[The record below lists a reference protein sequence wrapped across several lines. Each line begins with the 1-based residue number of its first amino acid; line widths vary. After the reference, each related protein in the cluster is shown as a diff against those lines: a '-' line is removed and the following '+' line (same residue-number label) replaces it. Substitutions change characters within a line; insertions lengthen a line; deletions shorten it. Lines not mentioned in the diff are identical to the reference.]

1 MIHGL
6 FIHGNAD
13 MKRRNF
19 LQMGALGA
27 FGLNLADVLRL
38 QASTGKPSVEG
49 TAKSV
54 IHIYLPGGSTHHET
68 WDPKYLAPAE
78 YRGPLGSVKT
88 SIPGIRFSENL
99 VKTAK
104 VADKMTIIRSMTHRE
119 SAHERGTH
127 SMMTGYQPSPSLEYP
142 SMGSVTAHEFGA
154 RNNLPAYVAIPS
166 EARSGGSGYLSN
178 AYSPFSIGSN
188 PESPNFKVRDLN
200 LPTDVDTDR
209 FKNRKSMLDIVDS
222 NFKKHEKVSDHM
234 RAMDT
239 FYDKAYDIISSP
251 KARAAFDLNQEPD
264 KVKEQYGLNAA
275 GQRFLLA
282 RRLVEAGTRFV
293 TVTYGGWDHH
303 TNIKDNVTR
312 QLQPFDQAYAQLLI
326 DLEQRGLLDST
337 LVVVS
342 SEFGRTPK
350 INANAG
356 RDHWPGVFSITMAG
370 GGVKRGFVYGK
381 SDPNGSEVEEDPF
394 VNDVYSATIF
404 HLLGIDPDKDLFAPG
419 SRPIKVAYAKP
430 EMSILA

>member
-1 MIHGL
+1 
-6 FIHGNAD
+6 
-13 MKRRNF
+13 
-19 LQMGALGA
+19 
-27 FGLNLADVLRL
+27 
-38 QASTGKPSVEG
+38 
-49 TAKSV
+49 
-54 IHIYLPGGSTHHET
+54 
-68 WDPKYLAPAE
+68 
-78 YRGPLGSVKT
+78 
-88 SIPGIRFSENL
+88 
-99 VKTAK
+99 
-104 VADKMTIIRSMTHRE
+104 
-119 SAHERGTH
+119 
-127 SMMTGYQPSPSLEYP
+127 
-142 SMGSVTAHEFGA
+142 
-154 RNNLPAYVAIPS
+154 
-166 EARSGGSGYLSN
+166 
-178 AYSPFSIGSN
+178 
-188 PESPNFKVRDLN
+188 
-200 LPTDVDTDR
+200 
-209 FKNRKSMLDIVDS
+209 
-222 NFKKHEKVSDHM
+222 M

-251 KARAAFDLNQEPD
+251 KARAAFDLNKETD
-264 KVKEQYGLNAA
+264 KVREQYGLNAA

-312 QLQPFDQAYAQLLI
+312 QLQPFDQAYAQLLT
-326 DLEQRGLLDST
+326 DLDQRGLLDST

-394 VNDVYSATIF
+394 TNDVYSATIF

-419 SRPIKVAYAKP
+419 ARPIKVAYAKP
-430 EMSILA
+430 EMSLLA